1 MRWVSARRRR
11 NVLICPFSFKGQ
23 AASHAPR
30 PVPLESA
37 GREAFPAAMA
47 QSLRPTRSCYHHP
60 MRMGWI
66 RVAVLVVAISSPA
79 RPAAHARPAKRLE
92 ASNPSLRVPGLA
104 ANVLALALRVYRH
117 AREAN
122 LIGRSRL
129 TVIDYSLA
137 STEPRLWVI
146 DPESGSVLFAERVAH
161 GKGSGDRV
169 PTEFGKEP
177 QSHRSSLGVFRTA
190 ETYRGAHGYS
200 LRLDGLD
207 KGVNDGARKRDIVF
221 HAADYA
227 TEAFAREHGRL
238 GRSFGCPALAPKV
251 ASAIIDE
258 IRGGSIVVAVG
269 ADSRWV
275 SSSPLAGGG

>member
-1 MRWVSARRRR
+1 MW
-11 NVLICPFSFKGQ
+11 
-23 AASHAPR
+23 
-30 PVPLESA
+30 
-37 GREAFPAAMA
+37 
-47 QSLRPTRSCYHHP
+47 
-60 MRMGWI
+60 MGWV
-66 RVAVLVVAISSPA
+66 RVAVLLVSMSSPG
-79 RPAAHARPAKRLE
+79 RPAAHARPPAKHLD
-92 ASNPSLRVPGLA
+92 PSKPALRVPGLA
-104 ANVLALALRVYRH
+104 TSVLALALRVYRH
-117 AREAN
+117 AQEAN

-146 DPESGSVLFAERVAH
+146 DPETGSVLFAERVAH
-161 GKGSGDRV
+161 GKGSGDLV
-169 PTEFGKEP
+169 PTEFGNEP

-190 ETYRGAHGYS
+190 ETYLGAHGYS

-238 GRSFGCPALAPKV
+238 GRSFGCPALGPKV

-275 SSSPLAGGG
+275 SSSSLAGGG